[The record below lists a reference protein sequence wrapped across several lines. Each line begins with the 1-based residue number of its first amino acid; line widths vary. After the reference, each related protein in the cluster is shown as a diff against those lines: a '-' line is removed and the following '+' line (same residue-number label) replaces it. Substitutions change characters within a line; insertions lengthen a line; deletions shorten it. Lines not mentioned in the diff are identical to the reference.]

1 MVAMRRLA
9 ILTAL
14 GLVLSGCNPMAGT
27 SMYRATGPTPRLSDI
42 SSSGTI
48 EVDVG
53 GNPFDVPPDVLGNA
67 VAAAMNQAGYAQ
79 QVTFSTTPLGYLHT
93 FSVRLILNPPPGMN
107 YVGFCAGPPPAPPA
121 APARPIHLLAAV
133 CQEENWLSFVDRE
146 LKDASGPDDPR
157 FAAFIR
163 EETVRL
169 MAPFVGP

>member
-1 MVAMRRLA
+1 MRQLTILA
-9 ILTAL
+9 AV
-14 GLVLSGCNPMAGT
+14 GLLLAGCNPMAGT
-27 SMYRATGPTPRLSDI
+27 AMYQAPGPSLRLADI

-79 QVTFSTTPLGYLHT
+79 KVTFSTTPLGYLHT
-93 FSVRLILNPPPGMN
+93 FSVRLILNPPAGMN
-107 YVGFCAGPPPAPPA
+107 YVGFCAGPPPTPPA
-121 APARPIHLLAAV
+121 VPVRPIHLLAAV
-133 CQEENWLSFVDRE
+133 CQEESWLSFVDRE

-163 EETVRL
+163 EETVKL